1 MTAVRVL
8 HVDDEPDIREV
19 VELSLSLDPDLK
31 VRSCSS
37 GGDALSAAVA
47 WMPDLI
53 LLDVMMPIMDGPT
66 TLTHLR
72 QSPKTAEI
80 PVVFM
85 TARAQPRELEHFVS
99 LGAEGVIA
107 KPFDPMTLAASVR
120 NYIGGLSAGIAARR
134 MSFLERARENAKA
147 LGEQVFSLDNPATAS
162 AALERIRTI
171 AHSIAG
177 GGAIF
182 GFVGMSRQAVLVETA
197 VNSRLEGGK
206 VALAD
211 IGHATDA
218 LIGAIVKA

>member
-19 VELSLSLDPDLK
+19 VELSLGLDPDLT
-31 VRSCSS
+31 VRACAS
-37 GGDALSAAVA
+37 GGDAIAAAAA

-53 LLDVMMPIMDGPT
+53 LLDVMMPVMDGPT

-72 QSPKTAEI
+72 QSQKTANI

-107 KPFDPMTLAASVR
+107 KPFDPMTLASAVR
-120 NYIGGLSAGIAARR
+120 NYVSGLGGGIAARR
-134 MSFLERARENAKA
+134 ASFLERAREHGRA
-147 LGEQVFSLDNPATAS
+147 LARERDALRNS
-162 AALERIRTI
+162 AAAEVALDRIRSI

-177 GGAIF
+177 GGGIF
-182 GFVGMSRQAVLVETA
+182 GLVSLSRDAAELEA
-197 VNSRLEGGK
+197 AINARLEGSG
-206 VALAD
+206 VQGD
-211 IGHATDA
+211 IEQAIAT
-218 LIGAIVKA
+218 LIARIEQT

>member
-19 VELSLSLDPDLK
+19 VELSLSLDPDLN

-37 GGDALSAAVA
+37 GGDALAAAVT
-47 WMPDLI
+47 WLPDLI
-53 LLDVMMPIMDGPT
+53 LLDVMMPMMDGPT

-72 QSPKTAEI
+72 QSPKTADI

-120 NYIGGLSAGIAARR
+120 NYIGGLAAGVAARR
-134 MSFLERARENAKA
+134 ASFLERARENAKA
-147 LGEQVFSLDNPATAS
+147 MAAQRDALVNPATMT
-162 AALERIRTI
+162 AALDRIGAI

-182 GFVGMSRQAVLVETA
+182 GFVAMSRQAAELESA
-197 VNSRLEGGK
+197 VHARLEGGNNT
-206 VALAD
+206 LAD
-211 IGHATDA
+211 VEQAVGA
-218 LIGAIVKA
+218 LIAKIEQA

>member
-31 VRSCSS
+31 VRSCGS
-37 GGDALSAAVA
+37 GGDALVAAGS
-47 WMPDLI
+47 WLPDLI
-53 LLDVMMPIMDGPT
+53 LLDVMMPMMDGPT

-72 QSPKTAEI
+72 QSPKTADI

-134 MSFLERARENAKA
+134 ASFLERTRENGRA
-147 LGEQVFSLDNPATAS
+147 LAS
-162 AALERIRTI
+162 QRAALRSPSTAKPALDRIASI

-182 GFVGMSRQAVLVETA
+182 GFVTMSRQAAELETMVKA
-197 VNSRLEGGK
+197 RLERFDSS
-206 VALAD
+206 AD
-211 IGHATDA
+211 IDRAVGA
-218 LIGAIVKA
+218 LLVTIEQA

>member
-19 VELSLSLDPDLK
+19 VELSLSLDPDLT
-31 VRSCSS
+31 VRVCAS
-37 GGDALSAAVA
+37 GGDAIAAAAV

-53 LLDVMMPIMDGPT
+53 LLDVMMPVMDGPT

-72 QSPKTAEI
+72 QSQKTANI

-107 KPFDPMTLAASVR
+107 KPFDPMTLAVAVR
-120 NYIGGLSAGIAARR
+120 NYVGGLGGGIAARR
-134 MSFLERARENAKA
+134 ASFLERVREHARALAREREA
-147 LGEQVFSLDNPATAS
+147 LKNPAEAQ
-162 AALERIRTI
+162 AALARIRTA

-177 GGAIF
+177 GGGIF
-182 GFVGMSRQAVLVETA
+182 GLVALSRDASELEAA
-197 VNSRLEGGK
+197 VNARLEGSSGP
-206 VALAD
+206 VD
-211 IGHATDA
+211 VEHAIAT
-218 LIGAIVKA
+218 LIARIERT

>member
-19 VELSLSLDPDLK
+19 VELSLSLDPDLT
-31 VRSCSS
+31 VRSCGS
-37 GGDALSAAVA
+37 GGDALAAAAA
-47 WMPDLI
+47 WSPDLI
-53 LLDVMMPIMDGPT
+53 LLDVMMPMMDGPT

-72 QSPKTAEI
+72 QSPKTADI

-107 KPFDPMTLAASVR
+107 KPFDPMTLAAAVR
-120 NYIGGLSAGIAARR
+120 NYVGGLAAGIAARR
-134 MSFLERARENAKA
+134 ASFLERARENAKTLGAQLAA
-147 LGEQVFSLDNPATAS
+147 LADPAAATA
-162 AALERIRTI
+162 ALDRIGRV

-182 GFVGMSRQAVLVETA
+182 GFVAMSRVAADLEIA
-197 VNSRLEGGK
+197 INARLEGM
-206 VALAD
+206 APDAD
-211 IGHATDA
+211 IGRKVSA
-218 LIGAIVKA
+218 LIIRIEEA

>member
-19 VELSLSLDPDLK
+19 VELSLGLDPDLT
-31 VRSCSS
+31 VRSCGS
-37 GGDALSAAVA
+37 GGDALAAAAA
-47 WMPDLI
+47 WSPDLI
-53 LLDVMMPIMDGPT
+53 LLDVMMPMMDGPT

-72 QSPKTAEI
+72 QSQKTADI

-120 NYIGGLSAGIAARR
+120 NYVGGLAAGIAARR
-134 MSFLERARENAKA
+134 AELSRAGARERQGAGARNARRWPIRRRR
-147 LGEQVFSLDNPATAS
+147 QRRSSAS
-162 AALERIRTI
+162 AAI

-177 GGAIF
+177 GGGIF
-182 GFVGMSRQAVLVETA
+182 GLVGHEPRGGGARSRGQRPAGGRPGAPRRVEHGD
-197 VNSRLEGGK
+197 RR
-206 VALAD
+206 
-211 IGHATDA
+211 I
-218 LIGAIVKA
+218 